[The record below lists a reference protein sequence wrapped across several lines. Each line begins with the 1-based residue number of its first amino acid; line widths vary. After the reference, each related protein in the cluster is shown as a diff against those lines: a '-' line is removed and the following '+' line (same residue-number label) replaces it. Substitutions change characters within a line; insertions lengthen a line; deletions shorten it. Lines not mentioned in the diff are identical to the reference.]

1 VRLLELELS
10 AFGAL
15 RHRKLDFSQPGP
27 QLHLLYGPNET
38 GKSTTLRAILGLLY
52 GIDHQSPDARVFGP
66 DNLRITARLCNQAGV
81 QLIATRVKGRK
92 TSLRG
97 QNDEPLDEAA
107 LACLLG
113 ELPYAVF
120 KLMFGLDHERLREGG
135 EQLRLG
141 RGALGESLFEAG
153 FGGSG
158 VQRVLHEL
166 RGEAE
171 ALFKPSGRLP
181 PLNEA
186 IRAYRDAS
194 RRSREASTRAESFR
208 IQQEQLEHVR
218 HRAHTLQEQRN
229 ERLSE
234 QGRLRRVLRALP
246 GLAKRRELLARKALL
261 GDAVSLPEDAAD
273 ARRSV
278 QAELRGYEREA
289 AGLAASVAKLR
300 AELVDLS
307 IPQSL
312 AELHPEVLRGVR
324 NRLGN
329 HLKAIEDLPRR
340 RAQLRVLQ
348 SEANEALR
356 ELGNPAAL
364 SEVEQLRVDR
374 ASQAHV
380 AELASEYGA
389 LAERVAAAE
398 RERAAIV
405 AEMDHLAAE
414 TEARTEALDLV
425 PLAQALVQARSAGDL
440 ERQSAQLAGEL
451 QNERQRCEAMLDL
464 LGLSGIALQDLS
476 SIPWPS
482 ELAVAE
488 YRRRLE
494 RQDHEAARLAQQ
506 ALELDQ
512 RERRVAHDL
521 SRIEHEGA
529 PPTERDLQNMRTER
543 GRRWQRVRELLT
555 AQHRLEQPGKA
566 PPEAL
571 AEFERALRDA
581 DDMADRLRREAS
593 RVSQL
598 AALLAERESAV
609 AERLSLEQR
618 KSEQQRE
625 HEAATAEWHALWARV
640 SISPR
645 SPLES
650 QELLIKVTG
659 LREWTE
665 RNQQRQ
671 AQLAALQTQAAA
683 LRAALERGL
692 MALGEPAIPA
702 HEALASAALRAERV
716 LQRAER
722 GAIERSEREH
732 RQASLGQA
740 QRRAEQ
746 RLADAESARQAWHAQ
761 WHERMAQ
768 LRLRPAASVSE
779 AIAVLDGLRRLFSKV
794 DEIRKMQNR
803 IDAMEADAKEF
814 RRDVMLL
821 MDRHL
826 FELRELVLE
835 EAAEELIRRYEK
847 ARSDLLQRQ
856 RIEADLGQ
864 ALKRLDEIELAR
876 AAANEHLASLQ
887 RNAGVGDSEA
897 LERAERRSEEARSLA
912 RDLGETE
919 DELLRHGEGQ
929 SLPELEAQAADAPRD
944 RLRPRL
950 VEIESELEEL
960 DESYKEVCHQ
970 VGRLEQGLQSL
981 EQDERA
987 AEAAAEAEQ
996 QLSLIKTV
1004 TRTFVRKK
1012 LAAELLLREIRRY
1025 REANQGPVISRA
1037 SELFARLTLGQ
1048 HQRLQVGFS
1057 ANDEPVLLCVDA
1069 LERQLQVDAL
1079 SDGAR
1084 DQLYLALRLASLER
1098 FAEHREPLP
1107 LLLDDVLIHFD
1118 DERARAAL
1126 QVLCDF
1132 ADTTQVLF
1140 FTHHARLLELARQAL
1155 PPDRLVEH
1163 RLTEPERPARVVQPS
1178 PSPGVRT

>member
-1 VRLLELELS
+1 VRLLDLELS

-15 RHRKLDFSQPGP
+15 WHRKLDLSQPGP
-27 QLHLLYGPNET
+27 SLHLLYGPNEA

-52 GIDHQSPDARVFGP
+52 GIDHQSPDARVFGA
-66 DNLRITARLCNQAGV
+66 DNLRITARLSNQAGA

-97 QNDEPLDEAA
+97 QSDEPLDEAA
-107 LACLLG
+107 LANLLG
-113 ELPYAVF
+113 ELPHAVF

-135 EQLRLG
+135 EQLRRG

-153 FGGSG
+153 FGGAG
-158 VQRVLHEL
+158 VQRILHEL
-166 RGEAE
+166 RSEAE
-171 ALFKPSGRLP
+171 AIFKPSGRLP

-186 IRAYRDAS
+186 IRAHRDAS

-208 IQQEQLEHVR
+208 VQQERLDQAR
-218 HRAHTLQEQRN
+218 QRAHALQEQRG

-261 GDAVSLPEDAAD
+261 SDAVSLPEDAAH
-273 ARRSV
+273 ARRAA
-278 QAELRGYEREA
+278 QAELAGYEREA
-289 AGLAASVAKLR
+289 AQLAATAGKLR
-300 AELVDLS
+300 AQLLELS

-312 AELHPEVLRGVR
+312 AELHPDVLRSVR

-340 RAQLRVLQ
+340 RAQLRVLEA
-348 SEANEALR
+348 EANEALR

-364 SEVEQLRVDR
+364 SEVERLRVDR

-398 RERAAIV
+398 RERAGIV
-405 AEMDHLAAE
+405 AEMDELAADSD
-414 TEARTEALDLV
+414 ARTEEPDLA
-425 PLAQALVQARSAGDL
+425 PLAQALAQARSAGDV
-440 ERQSAQLAGEL
+440 ERQSAVLAGEL
-451 QNERQRCEAMLDL
+451 QDERQRCEAILRSLDL
-464 LGLSGIALQDLS
+464 AGIALPDLS

-488 YRRRLE
+488 YRRRFE
-494 RQDHEAARLAQQ
+494 QHDREAARLAQQ

-512 RERRVAHDL
+512 RESRVAHDL

-529 PPTERDLQNMRTER
+529 PPTERDLQHTRTER
-543 GRRWQRVRELLT
+543 GRHWQRVRELLLGG
-555 AQHRLEQPGKA
+555 RPLEHLGQP

-571 AEFERALRDA
+571 AEFERALREA
-581 DDMADRLRREAS
+581 DDVADRLRREAS

-598 AALLAERESAV
+598 AALLAERES
-609 AERLSLEQR
+609 LSGQR
-618 KSEQQRE
+618 RALKHRASEQMRE
-625 HEAATAEWHALWARV
+625 REDSSAQWQALWTRASV
-640 SISPR
+640 PPR
-645 SPLES
+645 SPPEC
-650 QELLIKVTG
+650 QELLIKLGG

-665 RNQQRQ
+665 RSQQRKG
-671 AQLAALQTQAAA
+671 QLAALHAQAAA
-683 LRAALERGL
+683 LRAGLERGL
-692 MALGEPAIPA
+692 AVLGEPAIPA
-702 HEALASAALRAERV
+702 HGSLTSAALRAERV

-722 GAIERSEREH
+722 AAIERSERKH
-732 RQASLGQA
+732 RHSILVSAR
-740 QRRAEQ
+740 RRAEQ
-746 RLADAESARQAWHAQ
+746 RLDDAQSAREAWRAQ
-761 WHERMAQ
+761 WRVRMAQ
-768 LRLRPAASVSE
+768 LRLRPGASVSE
-779 AIAVLDGLRRLFSKV
+779 AMAVLDCLRRVFTKV
-794 DEIRKMQNR
+794 DEIRRMQNR

-847 ARSDLLQRQ
+847 ARTDSMQRE
-856 RIEADLGQ
+856 RIQAELTQTLG
-864 ALKRLDEIELAR
+864 RLGEIELGR
-876 AAANEHLASLQ
+876 GAAEERLASLQ
-887 RNAGVGDSEA
+887 RNAGVADNEA
-897 LERAERRSEEARSLA
+897 LERAERRSEEARTVT
-912 RDLGETE
+912 RDLAETE
-919 DELLRHGEGQ
+919 DDLRRHGEGQ
-929 SLPELEAQAADAPRD
+929 SLPELEAQAAEAPRD

-950 VEIESELEEL
+950 VEIEGEVEELE
-960 DESYKEVCHQ
+960 ESYKEVCHQ

-996 QLSLIKTV
+996 QLSKIKSF

-1037 SELFARLTLGQ
+1037 SQLFCRLTLGQ
-1048 HQRLQVGFS
+1048 HERLQIGFS
-1057 ANDEPVLLCVDA
+1057 ADDEPVLLCIDA
-1069 LERQLQVDAL
+1069 EQRQVQVDAL

-1118 DERARAAL
+1118 DDRARAAL
-1126 QVLCDF
+1126 QVLGEF
-1132 ADTTQVLF
+1132 ASTTQVLF
-1140 FTHHARLLELARQAL
+1140 FTHHTRLLELARDAVA
-1155 PPDRLVEH
+1155 PDRLVEH
-1163 RLTEPERPARVVQPS
+1163 RLTEPERPPRIRQPS
-1178 PSPGVRT
+1178 PSPGART